1 MRSWLILGV
10 LFLLAA
16 GAATARASGDPY
28 ADQAERIPC
37 PAAPNGWLLPEAGGR
52 TVLTPLTPVAGGPSD
67 PTIFFSAPVVQVDC
81 HYMTHAG
88 KDFDVAVRYVLPMD
102 LNPWNDFYIGCT
114 STGHPQNAATSSKAW
129 NGRDRIY
136 RIVGS
141 KTWSLATFI
150 DDLKQLTPADVP
162 RFEAIA
168 RSMLEHAQP
177 LAHNCKLAGNGKQT
191 VVKALWT
198 FSFDAETT
206 QAGVTSSG
214 GTTGSFTTTPED
226 TGAVGAIGNLQADDF
241 RLKVSGKGKK
251 GSLEL
256 HVGTPIDFHHGYGA
270 VLRAHVIVLASNEDG
285 CRRGA
290 TGQLK
295 LSVEYLSRP
304 SVAVQICGHVYL
316 AGKGKVTAQMKTV

>member
-1 MRSWLILGV
+1 LILGV
-10 LFLLAA
+10 LFLLAT

-28 ADQAERIPC
+28 ADQAEKIPC
-37 PAAPNGWLLPEAGGR
+37 PAAPTGWFMPAPDAGGR
-52 TVLTPLTPVAGGPSD
+52 TVLTPLTAVAGGPSD
-67 PTIFFSAPVVQVDC
+67 PTTFFGAPVVQVDC

-114 STGHPQNAATSSKAW
+114 ITGHPQNVATSAKAW
-129 NGRDRIY
+129 NDKDRIF
-136 RIVGS
+136 RIVGA

-168 RSMLEHAQP
+168 RSMLDDAQP
-177 LAHNCKLAGNGKQT
+177 FAHNCKLAGNGKPT
-191 VVKALWT
+191 DVKALWT
-198 FSFDAETT
+198 FSFDAQTT
-206 QAGVTSSG
+206 EAGVTSSG

-226 TGAVGAIGNLQADDF
+226 TGAIGTIDHLQANDF
-241 RLKVSGKGKK
+241 RLKVSGKEAK

-256 HVGTPIDFHHGYGA
+256 HVGTAIDFHHGYGA

-285 CRRGA
+285 CKKGA

-295 LSVEYLSRP
+295 LSVQYLSSP
-304 SVAVQICGHVYL
+304 SVAVQICGHTYL
-316 AGKGKVTAQMKTV
+316 AGKGTVTAQMKTV